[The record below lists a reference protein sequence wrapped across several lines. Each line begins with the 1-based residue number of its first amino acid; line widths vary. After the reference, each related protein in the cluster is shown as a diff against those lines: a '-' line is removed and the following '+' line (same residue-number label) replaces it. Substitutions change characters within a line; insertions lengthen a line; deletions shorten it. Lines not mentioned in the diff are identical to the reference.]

1 MTRWPSEAAGIEGN
15 TWIWT
20 AKAASRNDVIS
31 EH

>member
-20 AKAASRNDVIS
+20 KAASRNDMIS